1 MEESVEEDEAVVCG
15 AAAREEKGV
24 EEEVEALRGQ
34 LSRLH
39 AQAEEAVA
47 AMLAT
52 EPKLRYLN
60 PAKSPIDKEKG
71 PIGKE
76 QSPIDKEK
84 RPIGKRALM
93 IRSLST
99 HPKEKSPIG
108 TRGQGRVRTG
118 RGGQVRRSHASV
130 QLPRPLTSARSSCY
144 DAAP

>member
-1 MEESVEEDEAVVCG
+1 
-15 AAAREEKGV
+15 
-24 EEEVEALRGQ
+24 
-34 LSRLH
+34 
-39 AQAEEAVA
+39 
-47 AMLAT
+47 MLAT

-93 IRSLST
+93 IRSLLT

-108 TRGQGRVRTG
+108 KRALMVRSTWPPA
-118 RGGQVRRSHASV
+118 RHPCASSA
-130 QLPRPLTSARSSCY
+130 PFRDLT
-144 DAAP
+144 